1 MSLQLGALVGMAF
14 WAIIALAG
22 VAVLAHNVLV
32 RLVLG
37 AGGCLV
43 LLWLT
48 WHAVRAAYRGE
59 ARETTT
65 ASHMQGDLAL
75 GAALSLANPLPIAFW
90 LGIGSTMIAA
100 GTGLRDPGDLLPFF
114 AGFLLGGLL
123 WSLVLAGVLAWG
135 QRFVTP
141 RFFRL
146 VNLMCGLALGCF
158 ALKLLW
164 NTIVLLKGKGL

>member
-1 MSLQLGALVGMAF
+1 M
-14 WAIIALAG
+14 
-22 VAVLAHNVLV
+22 
-32 RLVLG
+32 
-37 AGGCLV
+37 
-43 LLWLT
+43 
-48 WHAVRAAYRGE
+48 
-59 ARETTT
+59 ETTR
-65 ASHMQGDLAL
+65 ASHMHGDLAL

-100 GTGLRDPGDLLPFF
+100 GKALRDPGDLLPFL